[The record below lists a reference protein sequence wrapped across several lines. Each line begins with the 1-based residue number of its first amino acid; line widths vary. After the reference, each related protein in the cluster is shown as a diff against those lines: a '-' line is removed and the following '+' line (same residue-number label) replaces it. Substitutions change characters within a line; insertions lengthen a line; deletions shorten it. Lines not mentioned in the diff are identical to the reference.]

1 MGRKGLTAGVVA
13 GTCLALAAGCPA
25 SAGSWRA
32 DQSAGGL
39 SFEATQAGA
48 RFTGRFERFTADI
61 AFDPAAPADCRFDV
75 TITTASAQT
84 GESQR
89 DGLLKGEDFF
99 WVERY
104 PAASFRGSG
113 CQATEAGFE
122 LDGELTLRGVTRPVS
137 LGFDFETGPDGS
149 RLSGATTLH
158 RLDFGV
164 GQGEWAG
171 TQWVG
176 GDVTVRFDLALPPAR
191 AGAAR

>member
-1 MGRKGLTAGVVA
+1 MGRKGLTVGI
-13 GTCLALAAGCPA
+13 CLALAVGCPA

-48 RFTGRFERFTADI
+48 RFTGHFERFTADI

-75 TITTASAQT
+75 TINTASAQT

-89 DGLLKGEDFF
+89 DGLLQGQDFF

-113 CQATEAGFE
+113 CQPAESGFE
-122 LDGELTLRGVTRPVS
+122 LAGELTLRGVTRPVS
-137 LGFDFETGPDGS
+137 LRFDFEPGPDGS
-149 RLSGATTLH
+149 RLTGATTLR

-164 GQGEWAG
+164 GQGEWAA

-176 GDVTVRFDLALPPAR
+176 GDVTVRFDLALPPDR
-191 AGAAR
+191 PAAAK

>member
-1 MGRKGLTAGVVA
+1 MGRKGLTAGI
-13 GTCLALAAGCPA
+13 CLALAAGCPA

-39 SFEATQAGA
+39 TFEATQAGA

-75 TITTASAQT
+75 VINTASAQT

-89 DGLLKGEDFF
+89 DGLLQGQDFF

-104 PAASFRGSG
+104 PDASFRGGG
-113 CQATEAGFE
+113 CQPTESGFE
-122 LDGELTLRGVTRPVS
+122 LAGELTLRGVTRPVS
-137 LGFDFETGPDGS
+137 LRFDFEPGPDGS
-149 RLSGATTLH
+149 RLTGATTLR

-164 GQGEWAG
+164 GQGEWAA

-176 GDVTVRFDLALPPAR
+176 GDVTVRFDLRLLP
-191 AGAAR
+191 

>member
-1 MGRKGLTAGVVA
+1 VGRKGLTAGI
-13 GTCLALAAGCPA
+13 CLALAAGWPA
-25 SAGSWRA
+25 IAGSWRA

-39 SFEATQAGA
+39 TFEATQAGA
-48 RFTGRFERFTADI
+48 RFTGHFERFTADI

-75 TITTASAQT
+75 TINTASAQT

-89 DGLLKGEDFF
+89 DGLLKGQDFF

-113 CQATEAGFE
+113 CQPTESGFE
-122 LDGELTLRGVTRPVS
+122 LGGELTLRGVTRPVS
-137 LGFDFETGPDGS
+137 VRFDFEPGPDGS
-149 RLSGATTLH
+149 RLTGATTLR

-164 GQGEWAG
+164 GQGEWAA

-176 GDVTVRFDLALPPAR
+176 GDVTVRFDLALPPDR
-191 AGAAR
+191 SAAAK